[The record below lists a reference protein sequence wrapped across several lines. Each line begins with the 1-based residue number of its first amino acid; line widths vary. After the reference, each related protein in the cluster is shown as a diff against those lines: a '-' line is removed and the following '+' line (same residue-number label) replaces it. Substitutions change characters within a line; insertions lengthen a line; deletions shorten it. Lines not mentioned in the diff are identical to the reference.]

1 VITVSNFS
9 VSSNIA
15 AQTNTSTLRFM
26 AEDAALFISNKTG
39 SRHVS
44 PPVDLQRDY
53 VCVLD
58 LGLFELSLRLYDR
71 AGEQNHSSPRVDLRA
86 SINILHIRTC
96 ADSGKA
102 LTDLLTYF
110 AADGDLMSADE
121 SENHESTTY
130 SGSAKVDQVL
140 VNMNAVDNNQNNAH
154 NLSRSQVEHVHDM
167 MEEAMKDTNGIHSNG
182 KSSKY
187 YYFYCFFM
195 CCDKP
200 FCQAVSWFRQSHRF
214 HPRPVRVGFV
224 VDRVVWVQS

>member
-1 VITVSNFS
+1 MVPHDFVCRPVHLPLKSVITVSSFS

-26 AEDAALFISNKTG
+26 AEDGALFVSNKTG

-71 AGEQNHSSPRVDLRA
+71 AGEQNCGIPRVDLRA
-86 SINILHIRTC
+86 SVNKLHIRTC

-110 AADGDLMSADE
+110 AADGDLMSMDE
-121 SENHESTTY
+121 CENCESTVY

-140 VNMNAVDNNQNNAH
+140 VNMNAIDNNQNNTH

-167 MEEAMKDTNGIHSNG
+167 MEEAMKDTNGIHSSG

-187 YYFYCFFM
+187 LLLFLL
-195 CCDKP
+195 
-200 FCQAVSWFRQSHRF
+200 FRC
-214 HPRPVRVGFV
+214 V
-224 VDRVVWVQS
+224 

>member
-1 VITVSNFS
+1 MMVPHDFICRPVHLPLKSVITVGSFS

-26 AEDAALFISNKTG
+26 AEDAALFVSNKTG
-39 SRHVS
+39 SRHLS

-71 AGEQNHSSPRVDLRA
+71 AGEQNRGSPRVDLRA
-86 SINILHIRTC
+86 SVNVLHIRTC

-110 AADGDLMSADE
+110 AADGDLMPLDECENYASAM
-121 SENHESTTY
+121 Y

-140 VNMNAVDNNQNNAH
+140 VNMNAVDNNQNNNH
-154 NLSRSQVEHVHDM
+154 HLSKSQVEHVHDM
-167 MEEAMKDTNGIHSNG
+167 MEEAMKDTNGIHSSG

-187 YYFYCFFM
+187 LLLFLL
-195 CCDKP
+195 
-200 FCQAVSWFRQSHRF
+200 F
-214 HPRPVRVGFV
+214 HCVL
-224 VDRVVWVQS
+224 S